1 MKPRNEEMILNDL
14 KYIARDLAS
23 APKDIVGRFARVPG
37 IRAMVRQE
45 RCNGCS
51 ACVRK
56 SFCRFGAIKV
66 EDKKATVDDERCRG
80 CGRCTHLC
88 KNDAFSLEVRPP
100 RLVTDALRRID
111 NGITGLMK

>member
-1 MKPRNEEMILNDL
+1 MILDDL
-14 KYIARDLAS
+14 KYIARDMAS
-23 APKDIVGRFARVPG
+23 APKELVHRFARVPG
-37 IRAMVRQE
+37 VRAMVRQE

-51 ACVRK
+51 TCVRK

-66 EDKKATVDDERCRG
+66 EGKKASVDSERCRG

-88 KNDAFSLEVRPP
+88 KRNAFSMEVRQP
-100 RLVTDALRRID
+100 RIVIDTLRRID